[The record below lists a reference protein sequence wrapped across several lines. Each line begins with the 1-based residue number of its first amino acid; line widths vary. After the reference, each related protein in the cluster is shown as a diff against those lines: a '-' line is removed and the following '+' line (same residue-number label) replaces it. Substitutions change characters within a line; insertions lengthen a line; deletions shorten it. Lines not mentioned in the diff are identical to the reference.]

1 MMQSNWF
8 DTKYQKT
15 LEKATAEQAL
25 AEIAKDSRI
34 VGAVKD
40 ALKTRDANPTM
51 PGPSR
56 TQTIRKAVCEALEAI
71 S

>member
-1 MMQSNWF
+1 MMQPNWF
-8 DTKYQKT
+8 DTKY
-15 LEKATAEQAL
+15 EKAMEKSTAEQTL

-34 VGAVKD
+34 VAAIKD

-56 TQTIRKAVCEALEAI
+56 TQVVRQAICQTLQAI